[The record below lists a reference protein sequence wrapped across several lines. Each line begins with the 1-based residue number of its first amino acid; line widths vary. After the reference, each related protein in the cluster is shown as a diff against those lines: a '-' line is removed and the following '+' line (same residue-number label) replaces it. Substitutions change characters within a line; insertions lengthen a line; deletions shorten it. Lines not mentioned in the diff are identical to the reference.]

1 MNIEQKMAY
10 IRRALELG
18 ADIDVK
24 FHCTNEKEKAEKV
37 AAELSEMLGIQS
49 EQLSSDDK
57 ETHWF
62 KIRNWENRLDTVVF
76 YNEYLVEDV
85 DLNGME
91 SEEHVS

>member
-18 ADIDVK
+18 AYIDVK
-24 FHCTNEKEKAEKV
+24 FHCINEKEGAEKV
-37 AAELSEMLGIQS
+37 ASELSEMLGVQS
-49 EQLSSDDK
+49 EQFSSDDK

-62 KIRNWENRLDTVVF
+62 KIRNWKNHLDTVVF

-85 DLNGME
+85 DLDGM
-91 SEEHVS
+91 SDVI